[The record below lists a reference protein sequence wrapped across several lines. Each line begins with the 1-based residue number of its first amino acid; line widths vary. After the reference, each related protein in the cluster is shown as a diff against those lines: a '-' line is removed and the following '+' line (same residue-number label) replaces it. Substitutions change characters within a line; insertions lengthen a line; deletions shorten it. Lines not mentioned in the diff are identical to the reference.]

1 MSLSNE
7 DGPAE
12 LVPPEARTIGGNP
25 IIERRKPPSGDPFTA
40 KTPKTDKKRLAE
52 LEERFRHEIMSDE
65 ECQERRDQ
73 VLKMRR
79 EQGEGERRE
88 W

>member
-40 KTPKTDKKRLAE
+40 KTPRPDEKRLAV
-52 LEERFRHEIMSDE
+52 LEEL
-65 ECQERRDQ
+65 RDR
-73 VLKMRR
+73 VLRLR
-79 EQGEGERRE
+79 EAVQKVRGER
-88 W
+88 

>member
-12 LVPPEARTIGGNP
+12 LVPPQARTIGGNP

-40 KTPKTDKKRLAE
+40 KTPRPDEKRLAV
-52 LEERFRHEIMSDE
+52 LEERLAHELLGDE
-65 ECQERRDQ
+65 ERQELRDR
-73 VLKMRR
+73 VLRLR
-79 EQGEGERRE
+79 EAVQKVRGER
-88 W
+88 